1 MIPMMPTTPT
11 MPAIPTTSTIQTTIQ
26 MTTPMMIP
34 MTILTIQTG
43 PTELNRDD
51 AGQFGDTAKS
61 LDPYR
66 SDEDLGDLDWRFSG
80 DDKGRFAMDEE
91 VCCLNSQLVI
101 MDPDNGAE
109 HVLHG
114 SRTELYLA
122 DNLRNLKHSFEN
134 ADEVPNVQT
143 NPVRL
148 IHYPQGR
155 DDFTEELSVVRST
168 GSLFHKFFKDLKLLV
183 PSMIK
188 FVIWCGMRDVERDG
202 DLMRNDDD
210 VADDSNED
218 DRPTQNRRVIFG
230 CCGQAFSTEYIDGH
244 CTPKCT
250 YDGRFGRK
258 GKVLFLLPIM
268 CLLNT
273 SRPHCV

>member
-1 MIPMMPTTPT
+1 VAEAAVADASVPTMSTMPTGPTEPSRGDAGQLGNTSNSLTVANEPTIPTIPMIPRILMIPMMPTTPT

-26 MTTPMMIP
+26 MTTPMTIQ

-43 PTELNRDD
+43 PKELNRDD
-51 AGQFGDTAKS
+51 AGQFGNTAKS

-91 VCCLNSQLVI
+91 VRCLNSQLVI

-114 SRTELYLA
+114 SHTELYLA

-155 DDFTEELSVVRST
+155 DDFTKELSVVRSM

-188 FVIWCGMRDVERDG
+188 FVIWCGMRDLERDG
-202 DLMRNDDD
+202 DLMH
-210 VADDSNED
+210 A
-218 DRPTQNRRVIFG
+218 
-230 CCGQAFSTEYIDGH
+230 
-244 CTPKCT
+244 K
-250 YDGRFGRK
+250 
-258 GKVLFLLPIM
+258 
-268 CLLNT
+268 
-273 SRPHCV
+273 